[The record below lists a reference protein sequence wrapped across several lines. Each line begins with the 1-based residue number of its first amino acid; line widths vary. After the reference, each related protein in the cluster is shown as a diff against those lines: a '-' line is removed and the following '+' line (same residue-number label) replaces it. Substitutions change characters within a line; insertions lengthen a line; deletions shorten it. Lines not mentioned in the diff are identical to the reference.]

1 MVINLTTYGTGGNQS
16 QLIEK
21 VQVVN
26 NRTTYG
32 TGGNQSQLIE
42 QVIINLATYGKQVVI
57 NLTTY

>member
-1 MVINLTTYGTGGNQS
+1 M
-16 QLIEK
+16 EW
-21 VQVVN
+21 VVV

-42 QVIINLATYGKQVVI
+42 QVVINLATYGKQVVI